1 MSFIGQIWD
10 KSKGIVETI
19 ITIGL
24 STLMVVSLVR
34 YASDFFNSPRFLLFP
49 FDTQESSHKAIEQIR
64 RDIQRAGYSE
74 CKNFTRIVKGTDT
87 TLPFQNGI
95 LISEN
100 SLQTF
105 WLMPLLPATAKLNI
119 SPTYNTITIEDSLP
133 LDLKSLQESVV
144 YLGNCIVMEQI
155 QISSAP
161 TDGHSIRLVGTVSN
175 LLINQQTDQ
184 LLDNVRLYVLRQSLL
199 QYSEHTQVNSQGIG
213 DNIPALLLN
222 GEVLVSGLDKNGFR
236 VTEDGNGSYDV
247 YLNFDDSLY
256 KGRRA
261 LIFQPS
267 TNPGIFEFKVT
278 PRNRNNRGESTPW

>member
-1 MSFIGQIWD
+1 MSFFERVWD
-10 KSKGIVETI
+10 KSKGAVESI

-24 STLMVVSLVR
+24 STLMVVFFVR

-49 FDTQESSHKAIEQIR
+49 FDTQEAAHKAIEQIR

-74 CKNFTRIVKGTDT
+74 CKNFTRIVKGTNT
-87 TLPFQNGI
+87 ILPFQNGI
-95 LISEN
+95 VLGEN
-100 SLQTF
+100 SVQTF
-105 WLMPLLPATAKLNI
+105 WLMPLLPATAKLSI
-119 SPTYNTITIEDSLP
+119 SPTYNTITIENSLP
-133 LDLKSLQESVV
+133 LDLKPLQEAMV
-144 YLGNCIVMEQI
+144 YLGNCLVMEQI

-161 TDGHSIRLVGTVSN
+161 SDGFSIRLVGTVSD
-175 LLINQQTDQ
+175 LLINQQTGQ

-199 QYSEHTQVNSQGIG
+199 QYSDHTQVNNQGIG

-236 VTEDGNGSYDV
+236 VVEDGNGSYDV

-261 LIFQPS
+261 VVFQS
-267 TNPGIFEFKVT
+267 SKNPGFFEFKVT